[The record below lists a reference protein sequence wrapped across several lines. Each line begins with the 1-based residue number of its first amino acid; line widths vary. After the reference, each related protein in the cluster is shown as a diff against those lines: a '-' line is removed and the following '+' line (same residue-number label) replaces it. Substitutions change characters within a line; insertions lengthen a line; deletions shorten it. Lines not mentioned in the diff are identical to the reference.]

1 MRLNPLTVKKLKR
14 FRSLKRGYY
23 SLIIVLVLLVF
34 SAFAELFIN
43 NRALVVR
50 YEGQLFFPT
59 YGSMIPGTTF
69 GLDYEFETNYRELRE
84 HFRADADSGNW
95 VIMPIVP
102 WSPVENAF
110 RGESFLPRPP
120 DFARRHF
127 LGTDRENRDILARL
141 VFGFRNAMI
150 FAFGF
155 MFFVYLVGTTIGCMM
170 GYFGGTFDLIVQRLI
185 EIWSNVPFLY
195 VVIIVASVITP
206 TLGIL
211 LAITVLFAWTGMT
224 YFMRTA
230 TLKEKAR
237 DYVAAAQVIGASTPR
252 IIFSHILPNTVATL
266 VTFMPFTMA
275 SAITAITALD
285 FLGFGLPRPTPSW
298 GEMLQQ
304 GTQTMVIAPWI
315 VVSAFSAIVFVLT
328 LITFVGEAVR
338 EAFDPKKFT
347 IYE

>member
-1 MRLNPLTVKKLKR
+1 MRLNPLTVKKIQR
-14 FRSLKRGYY
+14 FRSIKRGYY
-23 SLIIVLVLLVF
+23 SLLLVIGLLVF
-34 SAFAELFIN
+34 AAIAELFIN
-43 NRALVVR
+43 NRALIVS
-50 YEGQLFFPT
+50 YEGSWRFPT
-59 YGSMIPGTTF
+59 YGAMIPGTEF
-69 GLDYEFETNYRELRE
+69 GLDYSHETNYRELRE
-84 HFRADADSGNW
+84 IFREEGAGNW

-110 RGESFLPRPP
+110 RGESMIPRPP

-127 LGTDRENRDILARL
+127 LGTDRENRDILSRL
-141 VFGFRNAMI
+141 VYGFRNAMI

-155 MFFVYLVGTTIGCMM
+155 MFFVYLIGTTLGCLM
-170 GYFGGTFDLIVQRLI
+170 GYFGGTFDLIVQRFI

-195 VVIIVASVITP
+195 VVIIVASVVTP

-224 YFMRTA
+224 YYMRTN

-237 DYVAAAQVIGASTPR
+237 DYTAAAQVLGASTPR
-252 IIFSHILPNTVATL
+252 IIFLHILPNTIATL

-315 VVSAFSAIVFVLT
+315 VTSAFSAIVIVLI

-347 IYE
+347 VYE